1 MENGKEHTKSPVT
14 EERSDGEGAPEDV
27 QTLSPTEEAP
37 KRARRKSRTERLKED
52 LEAARTEAEE
62 NRDRWLRAL
71 AELENVRKRTK
82 RELDMWIRTANE
94 QLVLNLLPVLDSFE
108 RALDHASE
116 ESGLASFREGVE
128 LIFSQLKDALEKA
141 GVTVIEAK
149 DRPFDP
155 NLHEAL
161 MQMESEEQDSGMVL
175 EEVERGYRLNDRV
188 IRPTRVVVNR

>member
-188 IRPTRVVVNR
+188 IRPAKVVVNR